1 MIAMDIS
8 KMQPIYGDP
17 MAIQQNFLAGNLN
30 RQNAEDQNKNV
41 NTIMFFIIKEAK
53 VTIFDFH
60 QEL

>member
-1 MIAMDIS
+1 M
-8 KMQPIYGDP
+8 
-17 MAIQQNFLAGNLN
+17 N

-60 QEL
+60 QELWKCCECVLQFYFILI